1 MSTIRWGLFLAG
13 FLLTCSLGESSES
26 HLEWKEIILQPSSNI
41 TLNCSGDC
49 HIEWTYDEGGDVQ
62 PDGRFLHI
70 YNATTKHNREY
81 NCSCNKT
88 EITSFYIFV
97 PDPKEWFRPQNLD
110 DMVILMVESSG
121 ASTIP
126 CLVTNPD
133 LQVTLLH
140 EETGT
145 ILDIPYNNKQGF
157 IGRFRDG
164 TYLCQATLHGVEKKS
179 ELYFVETLGGGE
191 LNVKLHASRT
201 MVKLGEPIS
210 VTCSANNE
218 LMDFKWS
225 YPRMDGGQVTV
236 SDRGYEVN
244 STLCLESA
252 TLKDSGWYNC
262 SVTGF
267 YPENQFEEQSLQITV
282 LNPKEWFRP
291 QNLDDMVILMMEN
304 TSTIPCLVTNPDL
317 QVTLLHEETGTILDI
332 PYNNKQGFI
341 GRFRDGTYLCQATL
355 HGVEAISDQ
364 YFVETLGGGE
374 LNVKLHASRTMVKLG
389 EPISVTCSAN
399 NELMDFKWSYPRMDG
414 GQVTVSDRDNEV
426 NSTLCLESATLKD
439 SGWYNCSVTG
449 FYPENQFEEQS
460 LQITVLANGLV
471 HLNTD
476 LSDTEYAEL
485 SEVKMFVVNITAYPA
500 PTVTWLKDNVPFNER
515 SNQVTFSNKTL
526 GENRY
531 QCVLNLIR
539 VNEEDFGN
547 YSIQVWNADSKK
559 EFTFTLRVNVPARIL
574 DLTDFLQPSGM
585 QTVTCVTEGSPLPEV
600 SWHMCHDLKRCNN
613 KLGKWTPLKMNSS
626 RVRVEKRISELPEN
640 RVFHVES
647 VLIQEGAGE
656 TAAVRCSATN
666 GFGTVSREIKLISH
680 GIRSQLVT
688 VATILV
694 LLVIMIISLVVLVA
708 VWRKKPRYEIRW
720 KVIESISS
728 DGHEYIYVDPMQ
740 LPYDAS
746 WEFPRNQLS
755 LGRTL
760 GSGAFGRVVEAMA
773 HGLNHSNS
781 TMKVAVK
788 MLKTTA
794 RTSEKQALMSELKIM
809 SHLGPHLNIVNLL
822 GACTKGGP
830 IYIITEYCRHGDL
843 VDYLYKNK
851 HTFLQHYA
859 DKGQSE
865 SNTVTRNSYN
875 ERLKSYVALSFE
887 NDGGYMDM
895 TKDEQLEYMPMLEA
909 KREPNYA
916 DLEHPDYN
924 RLYSQENSAPTEREV
939 TEDKLLISESAI
951 LSYMDLVGIS
961 YQVAEGMEFLSL
973 KNCVHRDLAAR
984 NVLICEGKLAKIC
997 DFGLARDIMNDSNY
1011 ISRGSTFLPL
1021 KWMAPESIFNN
1032 LYTTRSD
1039 VWSYAVLLWEIFTL
1053 GGTPYPELP
1062 VNDQFYNAI
1071 RHGYRMPKPHY
1082 ASDEIYQIMQKCW
1095 NDEFEKRPS
1104 FSNLVQSMGNLLT
1117 EGYKK
1122 KYAQVNQD
1130 FLKSDHPAM
1139 CRTGVKFFQVNDS
1152 VIYSNCTEG
1161 LPNGTNN
1168 GYIIPL
1174 PDPDPCE
1181 ASSPTENSLSE
1192 SATGTRPSSLVCV
1205 ENGELSNTS
1214 DSAQVT
1220 EDPKELEMDTEDDA
1234 NLPDVEDSF
1243 L

>member
-1 MSTIRWGLFLAG
+1 MVLLVFLKMSTIRWDLFLAG
-13 FLLTCSLGESSES
+13 FLLTCSLGECSES
-26 HLEWKEIILQPSSNI
+26 HLESKEIILQPSSNI
-41 TLNCSGDC
+41 TLNCSGNG
-49 HIEWTYDEGGDVQ
+49 HIDWSYEKVANVY

-70 YNATTKHNREY
+70 YNATAYHSREY

-88 EITSFYIFV
+88 EVMSFYIFV
-97 PDPKEWFRPQNLD
+97 PDPDIWFRPQRTD
-110 DMVILMVESSG
+110 DMIIIMMENSV
-121 ASTIP
+121 AFTIP

-140 EETGT
+140 QETNT
-145 ILDIPYNNKQGF
+145 LIDMPYDNKQGF
-157 IGRFRDG
+157 FGKFKDG
-164 TYLCQATLHGVEKKS
+164 TYVCKATLNGVERES
-179 ELYFVETLGGGE
+179 EEYFVETHEASGDLDIE
-191 LNVKLHASRT
+191 LHTLRT
-201 MVKLGEPIS
+201 MVKQGEPIS
-210 VTCSANNE
+210 VTCTANTK
-218 LMDFKWS
+218 LLDFTWY
-225 YPRMDGGQVTV
+225 YPREMDAHITV
-236 SDRGYEVN
+236 SDGEYEVN
-244 STLCLESA
+244 STLYLEGA
-252 TLKDSGWYNC
+252 TLEDSGWYNC
-262 SVTGF
+262 SVTG
-267 YPENQFEEQSLQITV
+267 YYSENQFEEKSLEITV
-282 LNPKEWFRP
+282 L
-291 QNLDDMVILMMEN
+291 
-304 TSTIPCLVTNPDL
+304 TN
-317 QVTLLHEETGTILDI
+317 
-332 PYNNKQGFI
+332 GFV
-341 GRFRDGTYLCQATL
+341 Q
-355 HGVEAISDQ
+355 
-364 YFVETLGGGE
+364 
-374 LNVKLHASRTMVKLG
+374 
-389 EPISVTCSAN
+389 
-399 NELMDFKWSYPRMDG
+399 
-414 GQVTVSDRDNEV
+414 
-426 NSTLCLESATLKD
+426 
-439 SGWYNCSVTG
+439 
-449 FYPENQFEEQS
+449 
-460 LQITVLANGLV
+460 
-471 HLNTD
+471 LNTD

-500 PTVTWLKDNVPFNER
+500 PTVKWLKDNIPFNER
-515 SNQVTFSNKTL
+515 SNQVTFTNKTL

-531 QCVLNLIR
+531 QCILNLIR
-539 VNEEDFGN
+539 VKEEDFGN
-547 YSIQVWNADSKK
+547 YSVQVWNADSKK

-574 DLTDFLQPSGM
+574 DLNDFLQPSGI

-600 SWHMCHDLKRCNN
+600 TWYTCHDLKRCNN
-613 KLGKWTPLKMNSS
+613 KMGKWTPLKTNSS
-626 RVRVEKRISELPEN
+626 RIRLEKRISELPEN

-647 VLIQEGAGE
+647 ILIQEGASE
-656 TAAVRCSATN
+656 TAAVRCSSAN

-680 GIRSQLVT
+680 GTRSQLVT

-694 LLVIMIISLVVLVA
+694 LLVIIIISLVVLVV

-740 LPYDAS
+740 LPYDSS

-773 HGLNHSNS
+773 HGLSHSNS
-781 TMKVAVK
+781 SMKVAVK

-843 VDYLYKNK
+843 VDYLYRNK

-859 DKGQSE
+859 DKGQRE
-865 SNTVTRNSYN
+865 SNTVITNSYN
-875 ERLKSYVALSFE
+875 ERMKSYVALSFE

-909 KREPNYA
+909 KHEPNYA
-916 DLEHPDYN
+916 DIEHPDYN
-924 RLYSQENSAPTEREV
+924 RSYSQENSSSTEREV
-939 TEDKLLISESAI
+939 TEDKLLISDSPI
-951 LSYMDLVGIS
+951 LSYVDLVGIS
-961 YQVAEGMEFLSL
+961 YQVAQGMEFLSL

-1032 LYTTRSD
+1032 LYTTLSD

-1071 RHGYRMPKPHY
+1071 RRGYRMPKPHY

-1104 FSNLVQSMGNLLT
+1104 FSNLVQYMGNLLT

-1139 CRTGVKFFQVNDS
+1139 SRTEVKFFQVNDN

-1161 LPNGTNN
+1161 LLNGTDN

-1174 PDPDPCE
+1174 PDPEPCE
-1181 ASSPTENSLSE
+1181 ESTDPSGPMENSLSE

-1205 ENGELSNTS
+1205 ENGEPTDTS
-1214 DSAQVT
+1214 DSAQTT
-1220 EDPKELEMDTEDDA
+1220 EAPKELEMDAEGDP